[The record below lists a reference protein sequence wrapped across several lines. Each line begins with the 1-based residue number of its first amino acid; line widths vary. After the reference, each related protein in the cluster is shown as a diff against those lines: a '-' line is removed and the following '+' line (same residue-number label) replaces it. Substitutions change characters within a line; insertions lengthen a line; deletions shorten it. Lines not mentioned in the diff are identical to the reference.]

1 MNSMTHIVSVAA
13 VIAALM
19 LWAGIMYNRFVTFR
33 NRCRN
38 GWAQVDILL
47 ERRHELIPRLE
58 DVVRRYAA
66 HERDSLQR
74 VTTARTRALAAGTV
88 REKGNAEN
96 DLADALSGLFA
107 VSEAYPELRAHQTF
121 LKLQQELAATEER
134 IRFARQFY
142 NDTVMRYNTLLDIF
156 PNVILARLFR
166 LDEEDYFSLDRN

>member
-1 MNSMTHIVSVAA
+1 MNSITHIVPAAA

-38 GWAQVDILL
+38 GWAQIDILL

-74 VTTARTRALAAGTV
+74 VTDARTRALAAGTV
-88 REKGNAEN
+88 HEKGSAES
-96 DLADALSGLFA
+96 DLADALSDLFA
-107 VSEAYPELRAHQTF
+107 VSEAYPELKAYQTF
-121 LKLQQELAATEER
+121 LELQRELGTTEEK

-142 NDTVMRYNTLLDIF
+142 NDTVMRYNTLLGIF
-156 PNVILARLFR
+156 PNVILARLFS
-166 LDEEDYFSLDRN
+166 LDEEDYFSLDGG